1 MGQGDNTMSLQFK
14 LATDTSADLPQE
26 YLDEN
31 NIGLMSLAYSI
42 DGITY
47 DENNMLDSKE
57 FFDKMRAG
65 SMPITSQ
72 VNPEQA
78 KEHFLEYSKECKE
91 ILYLAFSSGLSG
103 TFNAVRIAAEEV
115 MEENPDI
122 KIKVIDTKCASL
134 GQGLIV
140 YKAVEERKKGK
151 TFEEVADYVEKNMM
165 DVVHIF
171 TVDDL
176 NHLHRGG
183 RVSKATAVIGT
194 LANIKPILHMD
205 DEGKLVALT
214 KARGRK
220 KSLLTLVDIMEQK
233 MGSKRSENDVF
244 MITHGDCI
252 EDAEFLADAITE
264 RFGITQKIISILD
277 PTIGAHTGP
286 GLISLF
292 FMGDER

>member
-1 MGQGDNTMSLQFK
+1 MSLQFK
-14 LATDTSADLPQE
+14 LATDTSADLSQE
-26 YLDEN
+26 YLEDN
-31 NIGLMSLAYSI
+31 NIGIMSLAYSI
-42 DGITY
+42 DGVTY
-47 DENNMLDSKE
+47 DESNILDSKE

-78 KEHFLEYSKECKE
+78 KTHFLEYSKESKK

-115 MEENPDI
+115 MEENPDVV
-122 KIKVIDTKCASL
+122 IKVIETSCASL
-134 GQGLIV
+134 GQRLIV
-140 YKAVEERKKGK
+140 YKAVEEMKKGK
-151 TFEEVADYVEKNMM
+151 SFEEVADYVEKNMM
-165 DVVHIF
+165 DVIHIF

-176 NHLHRGG
+176 HHLHRGG

-194 LANIKPILHMD
+194 LANIKPILHVD
-205 DEGKLVALT
+205 YDGKLVSLT

-220 KSLLTLVDIMEQK
+220 KSLLTLLDIMDKK
-233 MGSKRSENDVF
+233 MGSRRNENDIF
-244 MITHGDCI
+244 MITHGDCL

-264 RFGITQKIISILD
+264 RFGINKRMISILD

-286 GLISLF
+286 GLIALF

>member
-1 MGQGDNTMSLQFK
+1 MSSQFK
-14 LATDTSADLPQE
+14 LATDTSADLSQE
-26 YLDEN
+26 YLEDN
-31 NIGLMSLAYSI
+31 NIGIMSLAYSI
-42 DGITY
+42 DGVTY
-47 DENNMLDSKE
+47 DESNILDSKE

-78 KEHFLEYSKECKE
+78 KTHFLEYSKESKK

-115 MEENPDI
+115 MEENPDVV
-122 KIKVIDTKCASL
+122 IKVIDTKCASL

-140 YKAVEERKKGK
+140 YKAVEEMKKGK
-151 TFEEVADYVEKNMM
+151 SFEEVADYVEKNMM
-165 DVVHIF
+165 DVIHVF

-176 NHLHRGG
+176 HHLHRGG

-194 LANIKPILHMD
+194 LANIKPILHVD
-205 DEGKLVALT
+205 YDGKLVSLT

-220 KSLLTLVDIMEQK
+220 KSLLSLLDIMDKK
-233 MGSKRSENDVF
+233 MGSRRSENDIF
-244 MITHGDCI
+244 MITHGDCLD
-252 EDAEFLADAITE
+252 DAEFLADAITE
-264 RFGITQKIISILD
+264 RFGIEKRMISILD

-286 GLISLF
+286 GLIALF